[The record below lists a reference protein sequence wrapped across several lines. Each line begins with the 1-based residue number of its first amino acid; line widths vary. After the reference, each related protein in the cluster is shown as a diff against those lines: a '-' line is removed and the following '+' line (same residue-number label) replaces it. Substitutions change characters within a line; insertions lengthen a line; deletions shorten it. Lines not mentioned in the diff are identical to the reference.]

1 MKHFKNLLFL
11 SILCSLVLFTNC
23 GDSDDPVA
31 DTPANT
37 SDDSTDD
44 DSTTVLDAD
53 GDGIADT
60 GDTCAD
66 TPSGETV
73 DSKGCSNSQRDT
85 DGDGVSDD
93 LDTCME
99 SIEGAPVDENGCSNA
114 KYSTFNYSSLDRE
127 YIYYE
132 PAGLTINAPLIF
144 VMHGYSDDA
153 SIIELY
159 SGFNAIADSAG
170 FAVCYPRGTIDYL
183 GNRFFNAGYDFHLGI
198 ETVDDL
204 GFLETL
210 AEYLQTTHGLDPN
223 RTYATGLSNGGD
235 MCYKIACQGSDIFR
249 AVASV
254 AGFIL
259 QDIKD
264 NCINNIP
271 IPIMEIHGTSDD
283 VSPYDGDI
291 NNTDGWGAYPS
302 TDSMIEFFANRNEY
316 TTLQTVD
323 FPDINST
330 DGSTVTSLKYTN
342 LSNCK
347 DVWLYRIVG
356 GGHDWPGSFGNMD
369 INSSIEI
376 WNFFQST
383 YCN

>member
-85 DGDGVSDD
+85 DRDGVSDD

-99 SIEGAPVDENGCSNA
+99 SIEGATVDENGCSNA

-183 GNRFFNAGYDFHLGI
+183 GNRFFNAGYDFHLGV

-235 MCYKIACQGSDIFR
+235 MCYKIAC
-249 AVASV
+249 
-254 AGFIL
+254 
-259 QDIKD
+259 
-264 NCINNIP
+264 
-271 IPIMEIHGTSDD
+271 
-283 VSPYDGDI
+283 
-291 NNTDGWGAYPS
+291 
-302 TDSMIEFFANRNEY
+302 
-316 TTLQTVD
+316 
-323 FPDINST
+323 
-330 DGSTVTSLKYTN
+330 
-342 LSNCK
+342 
-347 DVWLYRIVG
+347 
-356 GGHDWPGSFGNMD
+356 
-369 INSSIEI
+369 
-376 WNFFQST
+376 
-383 YCN
+383 